1 MNDVEDGW
9 LCGTGSFF
17 MEPSSSI
24 FTEYIIKFF
33 SSIYAKRYLGGESV
47 GSTMNNLNH
56 TILSKMPVPIPPLA
70 EQQRIVHQVKEL
82 LEMCDELK

>member
-17 MEPSSSI
+17 MEPSSSM

-33 SSIYAKRYLGGESV
+33 LLYMLKDTLVE
-47 GSTMNNLNH
+47 NL
-56 TILSKMPVPIPPLA
+56 
-70 EQQRIVHQVKEL
+70 
-82 LEMCDELK
+82 